1 MQRGADENRFKA
13 LSLAYEVLEKQGTY
27 PCVMNASNEEAVN
40 LFLNGKIKF
49 YEIEEVVSKT
59 LKEHH
64 SKKEVTLKD
73 IIDADKWA
81 REYVRRTYL

>member
-1 MQRGADENRFKA
+1 
-13 LSLAYEVLEKQGTY
+13 
-27 PCVMNASNEEAVN
+27 MNASNEEAVN

-59 LKEHH
+59 LKEHQ